1 MVELQLLR
9 GIDRTRRA
17 TENYTLSL
25 FAGES
30 LLGALTDE
38 IALDFGRKT
47 ERESED
53 FAGDVITEP
62 VAVLN
67 RPDTTASSHAY
78 IQYLHDHE
86 QVTTES
92 GKFGTD
98 NKITAPHLFKKF
110 PKTPDGPVF
119 GPADGLLYPA
129 VYGDVMQIAELENL
143 ETLILDSLLVTAHS
157 DVSVIHNT
165 YSTINTTDRKKQ
177 SVSLAQCRMHRQVQ
191 HFQN

>member
-38 IALDFGRKT
+38 IALDFCGKT

-62 VAVLN
+62 VVVLN
-67 RPDTTASSHAY
+67 RPDPTASSHAD
-78 IQYLHDHE
+78 IQYLHDHK
-86 QVTTES
+86 QITTES

-98 NKITAPHLFKKF
+98 NKITAPHLFKKP
-110 PKTPDGPVF
+110 PKTPDRPVF

-129 VYGDVMQIAELENL
+129 VDSYAMPFAELENL
-143 ETLILDSLLVTAHS
+143 EALILYSLLVAAHP

-177 SVSLAQCRMHRQVQ
+177 SVSPAQCRMHRQVQ
-191 HFQN
+191 LHQN